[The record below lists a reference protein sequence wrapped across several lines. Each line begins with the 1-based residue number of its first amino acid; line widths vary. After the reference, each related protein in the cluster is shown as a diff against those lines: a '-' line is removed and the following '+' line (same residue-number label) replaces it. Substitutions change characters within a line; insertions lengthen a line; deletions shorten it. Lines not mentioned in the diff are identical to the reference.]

1 MERKV
6 PDYILIF
13 VRIEY
18 SCFVWCFQNYIFRS
32 CFYAFVNKK
41 KVASLF
47 NIEGPE
53 FVLFL
58 CVIFCSNLQGN
69 FTSESWSMTTTLFG
83 ENCTTMQLNALLH
96 FLVTFF
102 KGCAVCH
109 CKEWI
114 MNLHLDKPLFSIL
127 ELLICYEIYMY
138 CGKLAS

>member
-1 MERKV
+1 MFDV
-6 PDYILIF
+6 F
-13 VRIEY
+13 RIRFLE
-18 SCFVWCFQNYIFRS
+18 VAT

-83 ENCTTMQLNALLH
+83 ENCMTMQLNALLH

-127 ELLICYEIYMY
+127 KLLSFYEKLILYWIGELETKYVGISC
-138 CGKLAS
+138 KS